1 MIDLLLDIVTWGLF
15 ALGGACVLLGGIGA
29 LRLPGFYT
37 RVHAASL
44 TDSMATLLIFSALIL
59 QSGLSLATLKLLAIM
74 IFLLL
79 TAPTAT
85 YALVNAAFMSGL
97 EPDAKLPDQSPG
109 KDDA

>member
-1 MIDLLLDIVTWGLF
+1 MIDLLLDIATWVLF

-29 LRLPGFYT
+29 LRLPHFYT

-44 TDSMATLLIFSALIL
+44 TDSMATLLIFSGIIL

-74 IFLLL
+74 VFLLL

-85 YALVNAAFMSGL
+85 YALVNAALTSGL
-97 EPDAKLPDQSPG
+97 ELDAPRPNSNPESH
-109 KDDA
+109 DA